1 MPFFDKIRRALG
13 FSDGE
18 DDIDDAIIRDD
29 APSGMYRHMRH
40 GAGSAPAIQPSQPEA
55 PKPAASTTPRQDDA
69 DRAAAIFDR
78 VLEVFNRSLPD
89 FLKQSVDPEAQRKYL
104 YKSLDDGL
112 KAYIASLKDQAAREA
127 EARWRKDNDALQTSV
142 KNLEQRARE
151 IEDKRTEISQKQ
163 MSSDRQRR
171 ALSERVHDLESTVAR
186 LEAEKE
192 QFELE
197 RQSMINKLKVAAVY
211 EKENTELHEQIEQ
224 MIAKRGNAA
233 TETADSAVI
242 ESLNAQV
249 AEARQQAEDA
259 RKQAQEAEQA
269 RQQIQEEVN
278 KLNDRIVE
286 LQIDLEDAS
295 TAKTNDKSALEDL
308 NAQVAEACK
317 QVEDAHKQAEDYRKQ
332 AEDARKQ
339 AQETELVR
347 QQIQE
352 EVNKLNDR
360 ILELQIDLEE
370 ATTAKNNDKSAVD
383 ALNARA
389 EEARKQIEE
398 LRGQVQAEQR
408 KNAEAQSTIRVLQR
422 QIEEDNPMDDPEIQ
436 RQLKEIQ
443 DRLDHYEQ
451 QKKRNEETIASLKSQ
466 LEDER
471 RKNSAD
477 KAAPKPA
484 AKTAETTLPSD
495 ETMPKNKTPRPVSS
509 KPAKSTAPQNAPSID
524 DILGDTDWVVRQDST
539 SKSRQRNA
547 ERTKPKIDDD
557 PQMKLF

>member
-1 MPFFDKIRRALG
+1 MPFFDKIRQALG

-29 APSGMYRHMRH
+29 TPSGMYRHIRPN
-40 GAGSAPAIQPSQPEA
+40 AATAQDTSRAEDT
-55 PKPAASTTPRQDDA
+55 KPAAATEQTSPATATDEA

-78 VLEVFNRSLPD
+78 VLEVFNQSLPD

-112 KAYIASLKDQAAREA
+112 KAYIANLKDQAAREA

-197 RQSMINKLKVAAVY
+197 RQSMVNKLKVAAVY

-224 MIAKRGNAA
+224 MVAKRSNAA
-233 TETADSAVI
+233 TEAAADSAVI
-242 ESLNAQV
+242 
-249 AEARQQAEDA
+249 
-259 RKQAQEAEQA
+259 
-269 RQQIQEEVN
+269 
-278 KLNDRIVE
+278 
-286 LQIDLEDAS
+286 
-295 TAKTNDKSALEDL
+295 EDL
-308 NAQVAEACK
+308 NAQVAEAQK
-317 QVEDAHKQAEDYRKQ
+317 Q
-332 AEDARKQ
+332 
-339 AQETELVR
+339 
-347 QQIQE
+347 
-352 EVNKLNDR
+352 
-360 ILELQIDLEE
+360 
-370 ATTAKNNDKSAVD
+370 
-383 ALNARA
+383 A
-389 EEARKQIEE
+389 EEARKQTEE
-398 LRGQVQAEQR
+398 VREQIAEARKQADEAKKQAVQADEKRLAAEQDIAKLNDQILELQIELEAAPKDDGKAAVEALNAQVMRLQEQITAERR
-408 KNAEAQSTIRVLQR
+408 KNVQAQSAINELQR
-422 QIEEDNPMDDPEIQ
+422 QIEEEDPMDDPEIQ

-451 QKKRNEETIASLKSQ
+451 QKKRNEDTIASLKSQ
-466 LEDER
+466 LEEER
-471 RKNSAD
+471 RKNA
-477 KAAPKPA
+477 
-484 AKTAETTLPSD
+484 TATAGGNA
-495 ETMPKNKTPRPVSS
+495 PKNKTPRPVSS
-509 KPAKSTAPQNAPSID
+509 KPVKSAAPQDAPSID
-524 DILGDTDWVVRQDST
+524 DILGDTDWVVRQDNSGRRR
-539 SKSRQRNA
+539 SA

>member
-1 MPFFDKIRRALG
+1 MPFFDKIRQALG

-29 APSGMYRHMRH
+29 TPSGMYRHIRPN
-40 GAGSAPAIQPSQPEA
+40 AATAQDTSRAEDT
-55 PKPAASTTPRQDDA
+55 KPAAATEQTSPATAADEA

-78 VLEVFNRSLPD
+78 VLEVFNQSLPD

-112 KAYIASLKDQAAREA
+112 KAYIANLKDQAAREA

-197 RQSMINKLKVAAVY
+197 RQSMVNKLKVAAVY

-224 MIAKRGNAA
+224 MVAKRSNAV
-233 TETADSAVI
+233 TEAAADSAVI
-242 ESLNAQV
+242 
-249 AEARQQAEDA
+249 
-259 RKQAQEAEQA
+259 
-269 RQQIQEEVN
+269 
-278 KLNDRIVE
+278 
-286 LQIDLEDAS
+286 
-295 TAKTNDKSALEDL
+295 EDL
-308 NAQVAEACK
+308 NAQVAEA
-317 QVEDAHKQAEDYRKQ
+317 QKQADEARKQ
-332 AEDARKQ
+332 AEEAKKQ
-339 AQETELVR
+339 AVQADEKRLAAE
-347 QQIQE
+347 QDIA
-352 EVNKLNDR
+352 KLNDQ
-360 ILELQIDLEE
+360 ILELQIELEAAPKDDGKAAIE
-370 ATTAKNNDKSAVD
+370 
-383 ALNARA
+383 ALNAQVAEARKQA
-389 EEARKQIEE
+389 EEARRQSEDAKRQGNEERGRAERLQKQLDEALKDDKSAAVE
-398 LRGQVQAEQR
+398 ALNVQVVRLQEQVTAERRKNVQA
-408 KNAEAQSTIRVLQR
+408 QSAINELQR
-422 QIEEDNPMDDPEIQ
+422 QIEEEDPMDDPEIQ

-451 QKKRNEETIASLKSQ
+451 QKKRNEDTIASLKSQ
-466 LEDER
+466 LEEER
-471 RKNSAD
+471 RKNA
-477 KAAPKPA
+477 
-484 AKTAETTLPSD
+484 TATAGGNA
-495 ETMPKNKTPRPVSS
+495 PKNKTPRPVSS
-509 KPAKSTAPQNAPSID
+509 KPVKSAAPQDAPSID
-524 DILGDTDWVVRQDST
+524 DILGDTDWVVRQDNSGRRR
-539 SKSRQRNA
+539 SA